1 LFHDIISV
9 MRGGEFTPRYDQDEQ
24 NVRAGYLASMHF
36 PPDTPG
42 LELVSTQELAEMAY
56 EMRMPDS
63 GASFLRKPDNPLDYP
78 IVEEYSENA
87 EYDVR

>member
-1 LFHDIISV
+1 

-56 EMRMPDS
+56 EMRMPE
-63 GASFLRKPDNPLDYP
+63 AVLRFLESQITPW
-78 IVEEYSENA
+78 IIQS
-87 EYDVR
+87 